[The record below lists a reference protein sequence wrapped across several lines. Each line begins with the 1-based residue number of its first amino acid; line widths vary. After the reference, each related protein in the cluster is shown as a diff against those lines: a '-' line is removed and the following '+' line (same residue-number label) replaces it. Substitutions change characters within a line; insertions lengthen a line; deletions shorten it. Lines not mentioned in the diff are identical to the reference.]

1 MNALEAEQQALFDEV
16 DAGPPGLRYERDFI
30 DAAEERHLVE
40 ALRELPFREAEYR
53 GYTAR
58 RRIVSYGAGYD
69 FETNV
74 LRPAPPVPEFL
85 QLLRSNVARQL
96 GLEAGEFTQALVTEY
111 RPGTP
116 LGWHRDVPDFGTVV
130 GISLFTPCRMRFR
143 RYPPQRGERVFVLE
157 LAPRSM
163 YVLSGAARWQWQHSI
178 PPTPGL
184 RYSITYRTLG
194 ARAPQPVLKA

>member
-1 MNALEAEQQALFDEV
+1 MNTMEAGQQALFDQV

-30 DAAEERHLVE
+30 DAAEERRLLE
-40 ALRELPFREAEYR
+40 AFQTLPFREAEYR

-69 FETNV
+69 FEANV

-85 QLLRSNVARQL
+85 QPLRSKVARQL
-96 GLEAGEFTQALVTEY
+96 GLDAGAFTHALVTEY

-130 GISLFTPCRMRFR
+130 GISLGTACRMRFR
-143 RYPPQRGERVFVLE
+143 RYPAQRGERVFVLE

-163 YVLSGAARWQWQHSI
+163 YVLAGAVRWQWQHSI
-178 PPTPGL
+178 SPTPGL
-184 RYSITYRTLG
+184 RYSITYRTLA
-194 ARAPQPVLKA
+194 ARAPQPAFKV